1 MALEVYSRQA
11 FPEKWASTQNNLGN
25 AYYERI
31 KGEKAQ
37 NIEDAFA

>member
-1 MALEVYSRQA
+1 MALEVRTSQA

-31 KGEKAQ
+31 KGPKAQ
-37 NIEDAFA
+37 NLEDAFA